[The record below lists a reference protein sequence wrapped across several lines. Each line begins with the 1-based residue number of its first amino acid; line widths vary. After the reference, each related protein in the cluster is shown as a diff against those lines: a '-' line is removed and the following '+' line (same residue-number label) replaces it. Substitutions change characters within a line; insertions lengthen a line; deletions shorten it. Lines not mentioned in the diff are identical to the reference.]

1 MPPEDAAAPPGARAA
16 RGEPSPRAVLAS
28 SPRPLAGL
36 VVVDLTRLLPG
47 PLAAR
52 LLADLGARVVKVEEP
67 SRGDPVRAA
76 PPLVDGRSALGTLL
90 LAGIES
96 VALDLKRP
104 AAVEALLGLLERAD
118 VLLESFR
125 PGGLARLGLAP
136 EELRRRFP
144 RLVVCSIT
152 GWGQEGPYAERAG
165 HDVTYQAIAGSLAPT
180 GGISSVPV
188 ADVVGAWSAVTAVL
202 AALHA
207 RAASGEGAW
216 IDQALLD
223 AAVHSNLTALAAEA
237 GRPHAVGEPLPL
249 TGALPCYDV
258 CRTSDGAR
266 LAVGAL
272 EPHFWKALCEAVR
285 RPELVR
291 LQYSTS
297 ASARRKVARLVA
309 SRSRAEW
316 QALIAAHDVPV
327 EPVLSAS
334 EALQHPQVAARE
346 VVRHGED
353 GLPRLGFPAR
363 LDGSRPRAGDRVPE
377 LGADTL
383 RVLAEAGLDRG
394 RSARALRGEGI
405 SPRVTSSGWL
415 RRLVRRW
422 TARK

>member
-1 MPPEDAAAPPGARAA
+1 M
-16 RGEPSPRAVLAS
+16 
-28 SPRPLAGL
+28 LAGTL
-36 VVVDLTRLLPG
+36 VLDLSRHLPG
-47 PLAAR
+47 PLAGR

-67 SRGDPVRAA
+67 SRGDPVREA

-144 RLVVCSIT
+144 RLVICSLT
-152 GWGQEGPYAERAG
+152 GWGQDGPYAARAG

-180 GGISSVPV
+180 GGISAVPV

-207 RAASGEGAW
+207 RGASGEGAW

-237 GRPHAVGEPLPL
+237 GRPRAVGEPLPL

-258 CRTSDGAR
+258 YRTSDGAR

-285 RPELVR
+285 RPELAR

-297 ASARRKVARLVA
+297 ARARRQVARLVA
-309 SRSRAEW
+309 SRTRAEW

-334 EALQHPQVAARE
+334 EAQEHPQVVARA
-346 VVRHGED
+346 VVHRGED

-363 LDGSRPRAGDRVPE
+363 LEGSRPRAGDLVPE

-383 RVLAEAGLDRG
+383 RVLAEHGLDHG
-394 RSARALRGEGI
+394 QSARALRGQGI
-405 SPRVTSSGWL
+405 GPRATPSGWL
-415 RRLVRRW
+415 RRLARRW
-422 TARK
+422 LRRG